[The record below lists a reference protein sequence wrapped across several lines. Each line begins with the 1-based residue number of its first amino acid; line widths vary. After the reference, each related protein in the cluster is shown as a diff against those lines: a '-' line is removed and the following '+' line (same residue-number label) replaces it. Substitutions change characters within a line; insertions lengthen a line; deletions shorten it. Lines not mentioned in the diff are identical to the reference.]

1 MLSAEDEN
9 PGEHGYVVTAT
20 QREVFRRALRQARE
34 DAGLSQRALAR
45 AVDVSP
51 GAVWQWERDED
62 GTIPRLDMTTRLEQ
76 ILKLEPGHL
85 SRLLGYVPATAEP
98 GTMTSVVAAAR
109 ADPRLDDSERELLI
123 AVYREL
129 VRQSASKRSKPSRR
143 S

>member
-1 MLSAEDEN
+1 M
-9 PGEHGYVVTAT
+9 VTVA

-45 AVDVSP
+45 AVKLSP
-51 GAVWQWERDED
+51 GAVWQWERDVD
-62 GTIPRLDMTTRLEQ
+62 GTVPRLDMTTRLEQ

-85 SRLLGYVPATAEP
+85 SRLLGYVPASAEP
-98 GTMTSVVAAAR
+98 GTITSVVAAAR
-109 ADPRLDDSERELLI
+109 ADPRLGDSERELLI

-129 VRQSASKRSKPSRR
+129 VRQSASKRSKTSRG

>member
-1 MLSAEDEN
+1 M
-9 PGEHGYVVTAT
+9 VTGA

-51 GAVWQWERDED
+51 GAVWQWERDRD
-62 GTIPRLDMTTRLEQ
+62 GTVPRLEMTTRLEQ
-76 ILKLEPGHL
+76 VLKLEPGQL

-109 ADPRLDDSERELLI
+109 ADPRLGDSERELLI

-129 VRQSASKRSKPSRR
+129 IRQSASTRSRLAKGS
-143 S
+143 

>member
-1 MLSAEDEN
+1 MLSAEDEH
-9 PGEHGYVVTAT
+9 PEEHEDVVTAS
-20 QREVFRRALRQARE
+20 QREVFRRALQQARE

-45 AVDVSP
+45 AVRVSA

-62 GTIPRLDMTTRLEQ
+62 GTVPRLDMTTRLEQ
-76 ILKLEPGHL
+76 VLKLEPGHL

-109 ADPRLDDSERELLI
+109 ADPRLGDSERELLI

-129 VRQSASKRSKPSRR
+129 VRQSAAKRSKLSKGP
-143 S
+143 

>member
-1 MLSAEDEN
+1 
-9 PGEHGYVVTAT
+9 VVTAA

-45 AVDVSP
+45 AVNVSP

-62 GTIPRLDMTTRLEQ
+62 GTVPRLDMATRLEQ

-109 ADPRLDDSERELLI
+109 ADPRLGDSERELLI

-129 VRQSASKRSKPSRR
+129 VRQSASKRSKTSRG

>member
-1 MLSAEDEN
+1 
-9 PGEHGYVVTAT
+9 VVTAA

-45 AVDVSP
+45 AVKVSA

-62 GTIPRLDMTTRLEQ
+62 GTVPRLDMATRLEQ
-76 ILKLEPGHL
+76 VLKLEPGHL

-98 GTMTSVVAAAR
+98 GTITSVVAAAR
-109 ADPRLDDSERELLI
+109 ADPRLGDSERELLI

-129 VRQSASKRSKPSRR
+129 VRQSASKRSKLSRG

>member
-1 MLSAEDEN
+1 M
-9 PGEHGYVVTAT
+9 VTAA

-45 AVDVSP
+45 AVKVSA

-62 GTIPRLDMTTRLEQ
+62 GTVPRLDMTTRLEQ
-76 ILKLEPGHL
+76 VLNLEPGQL

-109 ADPRLDDSERELLI
+109 DDPRLGDSERELLI

-129 VRQSASKRSKPSRR
+129 VRQSTSKHSRLAKG

>member
-1 MLSAEDEN
+1 
-9 PGEHGYVVTAT
+9 VVTAA

-45 AVDVSP
+45 AVNVSP

-62 GTIPRLDMTTRLEQ
+62 GTVPRLDMTTRLEQ
-76 ILKLEPGHL
+76 VLKLEPGHL
-85 SRLLGYVPATAEP
+85 SRVLGYVPATAEP

-109 ADPRLDDSERELLI
+109 ADPRLGDSERELLI

-129 VRQSASKRSKPSRR
+129 VRQSASKRSKTSRG

>member
-1 MLSAEDEN
+1 
-9 PGEHGYVVTAT
+9 VVTAA

-45 AVDVSP
+45 AVEVSA

-62 GTIPRLDMTTRLEQ
+62 GTVPRLDMTTRLEQ
-76 ILKLEPGHL
+76 VLNLEPGHL
-85 SRLLGYVPATAEP
+85 SRLLGYVPATAAEP
-98 GTMTSVVAAAR
+98 GTITSVVAAAR
-109 ADPRLDDSERELLI
+109 ADPRLGDSERELLI

-129 VRQSASKRSKPSRR
+129 VRQSASKRSKLSRR

>member
-1 MLSAEDEN
+1 M
-9 PGEHGYVVTAT
+9 VTAA

-45 AVDVSP
+45 AVEVSA

-62 GTIPRLDMTTRLEQ
+62 GTVPRLDMTTRLEQ
-76 ILKLEPGHL
+76 VLNLEPGQL

-98 GTMTSVVAAAR
+98 GTITSVVAAAR
-109 ADPRLDDSERELLI
+109 ADPRLGDSERELLI

-129 VRQSASKRSKPSRR
+129 VRQSASKRSKLSRR

>member
-1 MLSAEDEN
+1 
-9 PGEHGYVVTAT
+9 VVAAA

-45 AVDVSP
+45 AVNVSP

-62 GTIPRLDMTTRLEQ
+62 GTVPRLDMTTRLEQ
-76 ILKLEPGHL
+76 VLKLEPGHL
-85 SRLLGYVPATAEP
+85 SRVLGYVPATAEP

-109 ADPRLDDSERELLI
+109 ADPRLGDSERELLI

-129 VRQSASKRSKPSRR
+129 VRQSASKRSKTSRG

>member
-1 MLSAEDEN
+1 
-9 PGEHGYVVTAT
+9 VVTAA

-45 AVDVSP
+45 AVNVSP

-62 GTIPRLDMTTRLEQ
+62 GTVPRLDMTTRLEQ
-76 ILKLEPGHL
+76 VLKLEPGHL
-85 SRLLGYVPATAEP
+85 SRALGYVPATAEP

-109 ADPRLDDSERELLI
+109 ADPRLGDSERELLI

-129 VRQSASKRSKPSRR
+129 VRQSASKRSKTSRG

>member
-1 MLSAEDEN
+1 
-9 PGEHGYVVTAT
+9 VVTAA

-45 AVDVSP
+45 AVNVSA
-51 GAVWQWERDED
+51 GAVWQWERDQD
-62 GTIPRLDMTTRLEQ
+62 GTVPRLDMTTRLEQ
-76 ILKLEPGHL
+76 ILNLEPGHL

-98 GTMTSVVAAAR
+98 GTITSVVAAAR
-109 ADPRLDDSERELLI
+109 ADPRLGDSERELLI

-129 VRQSASKRSKPSRR
+129 VRQSASKRSKPSRG

>member
-20 QREVFRRALRQARE
+20 QREVFRRALRLARV
-34 DAGLSQRALAR
+34 DDGLSQRALAR

-109 ADPRLDDSERELLI
+109 ADPRLGDSERELLI